1 MQTVSVDVKVSATV
15 NSGNFSGMRC
25 LSDTCEDRSA
35 LGLVLYDHDNT
46 VLFGS
51 GCSLL
56 YLYFLDWKLNLI

>member
-1 MQTVSVDVKVSATV
+1 
-15 NSGNFSGMRC
+15 MRC
-25 LSDTCEDRSA
+25 LSDTCEDRFA